1 MTEAHLWF
9 RLTISALAAWRVTHL
24 LAAEDGPGDVIVRI
38 RLRLGTSIWGHLMDC
53 FHCLSLWISIPLAF
67 FVADGMLT
75 RFVSWLALSGAACL
89 AEQLSRG
96 QSDKPPVFLE
106 SVGQPDDGRS

>member
-1 MTEAHLWF
+1 VTETHLWF
-9 RLTISALAAWRVTHL
+9 RLTISALAAWRLTHL
-24 LAAEDGPGDVIVRI
+24 LAAEDGPWDLIVRI

-53 FHCLSLWISIPLAF
+53 FNCLSLWISVPLAF

-89 AEQLSRG
+89 AEQLSTG
-96 QSDKPPVFLE
+96 QSAKPPIFFE
-106 SVGQPDDGRS
+106 SVAQQENK